1 MDIYIYNDTWLKSK
15 LRRIIYI
22 ILLPRGQ
29 NTTLNDDI

>member
-1 MDIYIYNDTWLKSK
+1 M

-29 NTTLNDDI
+29 HTTLNDIVDIYLLLCVCVEE